1 MFRRAISRAVSTSP
15 LCPCSEPQQCCILG
29 VTTSQPFASSTSTV
43 SRFTRE
49 YELFVATLAQWSR
62 LTDAWYTRTREQI
75 VHRWE
80 EASFRTETRA
90 ILYQLRM
97 QHRRLQLLGAQ
108 LA

>member
-1 MFRRAISRAVSTSP
+1 MQFRRV
-15 LCPCSEPQQCCILG
+15 E
-29 VTTSQPFASSTSTV
+29 ASLERRKLSLSHV
-43 SRFTRE
+43 DVEQLRSRFTRE